1 MPDCYNSYMTTNEW
15 LGVAVAV
22 STLMGS
28 LAIGVRFLVKHY
40 LSELKPNGGASL
52 RDEQNRQGETIKR
65 LENRVDEIYRLLVN
79 RA

>member
-1 MPDCYNSYMTTNEW
+1 MTTNEW

-22 STLMGS
+22 STLIGS

-65 LENRVDEIYRLLVN
+65 LENRVDEIYRLLLN

>member
-1 MPDCYNSYMTTNEW
+1 MTTNEW

-22 STLMGS
+22 STLIGS
-28 LAIGVRFLVKHY
+28 LAVGVRFLVKHY

-65 LENRVDEIYRLLVN
+65 LENRVDEIYRLLLN

>member
-1 MPDCYNSYMTTNEW
+1 MTTNEW
-15 LGVAVAV
+15 LGIAVAV
-22 STLMGS
+22 STLIGS

-52 RDEQNRQGETIKR
+52 RDEQNRQGETITR